1 MWVRQNCRYAPDPLA
16 AHASSNRSAR
26 AAFLVVGAWLALL
39 GGWRAIEVVPLVGRY
54 QVENEP
60 GWLLP
65 YLAVITLLV
74 GSSGVG
80 LILTGLTLPRHVKLA
95 GIVGRVSCALLAA
108 FVLVHGY
115 FLINYED
122 AFADGGMIW
131 GFFHILTLTRLPTT
145 GTEAGTFGY
154 RIGTAIGMA
163 VWLACCVVM
172 FGKTVLGTRRDGRP
186 PPPSEPEGSPAIR

>member
-1 MWVRQNCRYAPDPLA
+1 MVI
-16 AHASSNRSAR
+16 
-26 AAFLVVGAWLALL
+26 GAWLALL
-39 GGWRAIEVVPLVGRY
+39 GGWRAIEVVPLAGRY

-60 GWLLP
+60 AWLLA

-74 GSSGVG
+74 CSSGAG
-80 LILTGLTLPRHVKLA
+80 LVVTGLTLRRHVKSA
-95 GIVGRVSCALLAA
+95 GIVGRVSCAFLAA
-108 FVLVHGY
+108 FVVVHGY
-115 FLINYED
+115 FLITCED

-163 VWLACCVVM
+163 VWVACCVVM
-172 FGKTVLGTRRDGRP
+172 FGKIVLSTRRDGRP
-186 PPPSEPEGSPAIR
+186 PSAPEPEGSPAIR